1 MKLSHL
7 TFVVLF
13 LCSCSLFEQDKVE
26 KWPIPALLIQEIEL
40 HQNKITFDVLVEVT
54 SSGWRLATP
63 KTELKNKE
71 YVVQFM
77 GIAPEGPSLTVMS
90 SLQARIT
97 LDVTPGSTYTFTFL
111 RLNDVAL
118 DTTIIIPN

>member
-13 LCSCSLFEQDKVE
+13 LCSCSLFEQDKME
-26 KWPIPALLIQEIEL
+26 MWPIPALSIQEIEL

-54 SSGWRLATP
+54 SSGWRLARP

-77 GIAPEGPSLTVMS
+77 GIAPEGPSLPAMG
-90 SLQARIT
+90 SLLTRIT

-111 RLNDVAL
+111 RRNDVPI
-118 DTTIIIPN
+118 DTTSIIPN